1 LTSNRNGFRN
11 RRQYKPEQ
19 AAVFSGLTIFLK
31 KLVKGMLNESVKILL
46 GTDTSF
52 EAQTFTFPSISA
64 HEELLKLVDAG
75 LTPYHVMIRRY

>member
-1 LTSNRNGFRN
+1 
-11 RRQYKPEQ
+11 
-19 AAVFSGLTIFLK
+19 
-31 KLVKGMLNESVKILL
+31 MLNESVKILL